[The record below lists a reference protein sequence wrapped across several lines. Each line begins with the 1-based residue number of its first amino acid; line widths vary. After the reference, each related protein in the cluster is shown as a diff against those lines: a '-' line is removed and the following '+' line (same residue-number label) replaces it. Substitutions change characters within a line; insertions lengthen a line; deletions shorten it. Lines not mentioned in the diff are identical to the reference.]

1 MTVVTVSEHEIYHN
15 IGLSTDTKPN
25 GQTAL
30 STYYAYDTFVP
41 YVTYDGTNWV
51 EDRRLS
57 GGERN
62 VIDYATLTVSSTGIG
77 LSSASPAIGAGATVR
92 RAVITVEDDQV
103 RYRED
108 GTDPTSSEGTLLEV
122 GDVLSY
128 TNANYE
134 TILNQVKFIR
144 VTGDAKLKIHYY
156 D

>member
-92 RAVITVEDDQV
+92 RAVITVEDGQV

-108 GTDPTSSEGTLLEV
+108 GTAPTSTEGHLLDPR
-122 GDVLSY
+122 DVLNY
-128 TNANYE
+128 LDANYE
-134 TILNQVKFIR
+134 TILNAIQFIR
-144 VTGDAKLKIHYY
+144 VTNDTKLKISYY